1 MVYAGL
7 MAILLVLAIQAIRE
21 TRLLVSALWL
31 AGVSAILSVVLY
43 LMDAHFV
50 AVIELSVGAGL
61 VTVLFVFAI
70 NFSGEEAAA
79 ARALLPTPLSWGLV
93 ILSVLL
99 LGWLT
104 LRLDSPNPSE
114 SEIPIDEVTFAAMLW
129 EDRGLDVLVQVMLIF
144 AGTLG
149 LLGLL
154 AEAKAPLQYP
164 VAEEV
169 ATERER
175 ELQVMEEIA
184 LEHETVEEVVE
195 MVSEG
200 EPI

>member
-1 MVYAGL
+1 
-7 MAILLVLAIQAIRE
+7 
-21 TRLLVSALWL
+21 
-31 AGVSAILSVVLY
+31 
-43 LMDAHFV
+43 
-50 AVIELSVGAGL
+50 VGAGL

-70 NFSGEEAAA
+70 NFSGEEAAT
-79 ARALLPTPLSWGLV
+79 ARAILPKPLSWGLV

-104 LRLDSPNPSE
+104 LHLDSPNPAE
-114 SEIPIDEVTFAAMLW
+114 SEFPIEETTFATVLW

-149 LLGLL
+149 LIGLL

-175 ELQVMEEIA
+175 ELQT
-184 LEHETVEEVVE
+184 LEQISFERETVEEAIE

-200 EPI
+200 EPA